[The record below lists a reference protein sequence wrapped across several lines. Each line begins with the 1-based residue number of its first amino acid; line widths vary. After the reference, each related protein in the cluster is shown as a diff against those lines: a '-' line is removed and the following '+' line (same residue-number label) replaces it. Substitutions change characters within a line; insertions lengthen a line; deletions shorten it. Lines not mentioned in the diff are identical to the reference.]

1 MTLFKSALAGA
12 AASALLVSQ
21 AAAAP
26 SVSAVRTGTPTGQA
40 EELGGLPSAAAPA
53 LTVLAIFVLVGL
65 GILITGDDD
74 DDDFPVSP

>member
-53 LTVLAIFVLVGL
+53 LAVLAIFVLVGL
-65 GILITGDDD
+65 GILVTGDDD
-74 DDDFPVSP
+74 EEPVSP